1 MPLFIVLGAAALTAS
16 RDAQLD
22 PALLIVEFARLAASP
37 NLVAIPLFVL
47 AGATLGQGG
56 APQRLVRFFNALLG
70 WMPSGI
76 AWVAVATCMVFTA
89 FSGASG
95 VTILAL
101 GGLLYP
107 MLKNEH
113 YPEKFALGLITSGGS
128 MGLLLPPSLAVLL
141 YGVVAQVNIGEL
153 FVAGLL
159 PTLILFAMVGAYA
172 LLRGARGAHRHRFQ
186 WHELAAAARAGW
198 ADLLLPVG
206 VIGGLAAGWLTVAE
220 LAACTALYALVLE
233 TLVHRTISVN
243 ALVWVAYEAATLVG
257 SLFIILGAEPGA
269 DQSADRRAGPDAP
282 ARVGTGAGH
291 QSAGIPDVDESRPAG
306 GGMHDG
312 HFFRHRDR
320 HALAV
325 AAGPAF
331 RHPPGASGHR
341 HSRQS
346 GNRIPHAAG
355 GDQSLSRQ
363 PALQAAGA
371 RRVPGHPAFS
381 GHPAGLAAAADL
393 YPGTEPVAFRWRL
406 GPDGFRAS
414 VRRGVRQCRDA
425 YSNTIVPD
433 CARFRAGRHRVR
445 GRQSAA
451 SAVRSGGCRAVHRGR
466 AATDPGVR
474 FQNRRSV
481 RKSP

>member
-1 MPLFIVLGAAALTAS
+1 MTTLPFVLLALLGMPLFIVLGAAALTAS

-76 AWVAVATCMVFTA
+76 AWVAIATCMVFTA

-141 YGVVAQVNIGEL
+141 YGVVAQVNIGDL

-159 PTLILFAMVGAYA
+159 PTLILFVMIGVYSFF
-172 LLRGARGAHRHRFQ
+172 RGARGADRHRFQ
-186 WHELAAAARAGW
+186 MSELAAAARAGW

-233 TLVHRTISVN
+233 TLVHRTISVK

-257 SLFIILGAEPGA
+257 SLFIILGLSLGLTNLLIDAQVPMHLLEWVQAQVTSPLEFLMWMNLVLLAVGCMM
-269 DQSADRRAGPDAP
+269 DIFSAIVIVTPLLLPLAMHFGIHPVHLGIVILANLEIGYLTPPVGINLYLASQRFKKPVLAVFRATLPFLGILLVWLLLLTYIP
-282 ARVGTGAGH
+282 ALSLWH
-291 QSAGIPDVDESRPAG
+291 SG
-306 GGMHDG
+306 GG
-312 HFFRHRDR
+312 
-320 HALAV
+320 
-325 AAGPAF
+325 
-331 RHPPGASGHR
+331 
-341 HSRQS
+341 
-346 GNRIPHAAG
+346 
-355 GDQSLSRQ
+355 
-363 PALQAAGA
+363 
-371 RRVPGHPAFS
+371 
-381 GHPAGLAAAADL
+381 
-393 YPGTEPVAFRWRL
+393 
-406 GPDGFRAS
+406 
-414 VRRGVRQCRDA
+414 
-425 YSNTIVPD
+425 
-433 CARFRAGRHRVR
+433 
-445 GRQSAA
+445 
-451 SAVRSGGCRAVHRGR
+451 
-466 AATDPGVR
+466 
-474 FQNRRSV
+474 
-481 RKSP
+481 

>member
-1 MPLFIVLGAAALTAS
+1 MTILLFVVLALLGMPLFIVLGAAALTAS

-22 PALLIVEFARLAASP
+22 PALLVVEFARLAASP

-76 AWVAVATCMVFTA
+76 AWVAIATCMVFTA

-141 YGVVAQVNIGEL
+141 YGVVAQVNIGDL

-172 LLRGARGAHRHRFQ
+172 LLRGARGAHRHPFQ
-186 WHELAAAARAGW
+186 MNELAAAARAGW

-233 TLVHRTISVN
+233 TLVHRTISVK

-257 SLFIILGAEPGA
+257 SLFIILGLSLGLTNLLI
-269 DQSADRRAGPDAP
+269 DAQVP
-282 ARVGTGAGH
+282 
-291 QSAGIPDVDESRPAG
+291 
-306 GGMHDG
+306 MHLLEWVQTQVTSPLE
-312 HFFRHRDR
+312 FLMWMNLTL
-320 HALAV
+320 LAV
-325 AAGPAF
+325 GCMMDIFSAIVIVTPLLLPLAMHFGIHPVHLGIVILANLEIGYLTPPVGINLYLASQRFKQPVLAVF
-331 RHPPGASGHR
+331 RATLPF
-341 HSRQS
+341 
-346 GNRIPHAAG
+346 
-355 GDQSLSRQ
+355 LSILLVWLLLLTYI
-363 PALQAAGA
+363 PAL
-371 RRVPGHPAFS
+371 S
-381 GHPAGLAAAADL
+381 L
-393 YPGTEPVAFRWRL
+393 W
-406 GPDGFRAS
+406 
-414 VRRGVRQCRDA
+414 
-425 YSNTIVPD
+425 
-433 CARFRAGRHRVR
+433 
-445 GRQSAA
+445 
-451 SAVRSGGCRAVHRGR
+451 RSGGG
-466 AATDPGVR
+466 
-474 FQNRRSV
+474 
-481 RKSP
+481 